1 MEASRQKKAYLF
13 ALTAVLFWSTV
24 ATAFKIALREIGF
37 IQLILI
43 ASGISILIL
52 FVLLIVQGKIELL
65 KKTTLRDLARSA
77 LLGILNPFGYYLILF
92 RAYSLLPAQLAQ
104 PLNMVWPITLSL
116 LSVPLLG
123 QKIRWQSFV
132 ALFIS
137 FIGILF
143 ISSQGKLTGFAETS
157 FTGVFLAVGSSLVWA
172 LYWILNVKD
181 KRDEVVKLFFNFLFG
196 FVFLFVTVFFF
207 SDFRIKPGISLWAA
221 VYTGFFEVGITYV
234 LWMRAM
240 HLSSDNAKTGNLV
253 FIAPFI
259 SLIFIRLV
267 LKETIFITTFIGL
280 LFILGG
286 IFMQQAVKKQN
297 HEST

>member
-234 LWMRAM
+234 LWLRAM

-259 SLIFIRLV
+259 SLVFIRLV

-297 HEST
+297 HELT